1 MMEPKELFAK
11 AQGEGRTY
19 LNEIESKEILDFLEV
34 DNTKATLATSKK
46 GAQKISREFGYPV
59 VLKIV
64 SPDIV
69 HKSDVG
75 GVKLDLE
82 SAAAV
87 AKAYDEIMA
96 SVKKNEPD
104 ARIDGVAVQ
113 QMAEKGVEVIIGM
126 SKDNTFG
133 PVIMFGLGGI
143 MVEVMKDVSFRI
155 VPLLRRDA
163 REMIKE
169 IKGFPLLNGYRGSD
183 PADTKKLEEII
194 MKISRF
200 VNKHPAVKEMD
211 LNPIYAYKDGAIAV
225 DARIILEPAG

>member
-1 MMEPKELFAK
+1 MKPKELITKAK
-11 AQGEGRTY
+11 KEGRTY
-19 LNEIESKEILDFLEV
+19 LTEIESKEVLGSIGV
-34 DNTKATLATSKK
+34 GATKAVLATSKK
-46 GAQKISREFGYPV
+46 EAQAAGRKMGYPV

-75 GVKLDLE
+75 GVKLNLE
-82 SAAAV
+82 SPTAIG
-87 AKAYDEIMA
+87 KAYDEIMA
-96 SVKKNEPD
+96 SVKKKERK
-104 ARIDGVAVQ
+104 ARIEGVAVQ
-113 QMAEKGVEVIIGM
+113 KMAKPGVEVIVGM
-126 SKDNTFG
+126 SKDATFG

-169 IKGFPLLNGYRGSD
+169 IKGYPLLNGYRGSD
-183 PADTKKLEEII
+183 PVDVKKLEEII
-194 MKISRF
+194 LKVSAF
-200 VNKHPAVKEMD
+200 ADKHPEVKEMD

-225 DARIILEPAG
+225 DARIILDASA